1 MIIARSVKNV
11 VNIIKKVRGEKKT
24 IGFVPTMGALHHG
37 HLSLVK
43 AAKND
48 CDFVVV
54 SIFVNPTQFGPKEDY
69 KKYPRTFKKDK
80 ELLEKEKVD
89 LVFYPTVKSM
99 YPKSFS
105 TYVEEVFL
113 SKVLCGKSRPGHF
126 RGVCTV
132 VTKLFNIV
140 QPDVAYFGQKDYQQA
155 QIIKRMVVDLNFQ
168 IKIKVLPIVREND
181 GLAASSRNV
190 YLNDTQRKQAT
201 ILFRALNLA
210 KQLIKQGT
218 KDPNAIIE
226 KMRKLILSQSF
237 AKIDYIKIVDPKTL
251 RDVKE
256 IKKKVVVALA
266 VFIGKTRLIDNI
278 IV

>member
-132 VTKLFNIV
+132 VTKLLNIV

-155 QIIKRMVVDLNFQ
+155 QIIKRMVADLNFQ